1 MSHQPEPPR
10 DRLERRLRDLRVS
23 VTDRCNFRC
32 VYCMPRDIFGPDF
45 EFLARDQI
53 LSFEEIHRLARIFVG
68 LGVQKIRL
76 TGGEPLVRKDVETLV
91 SLLAGIPGLQD
102 LAMTTNASILPQKA
116 HVLKEAGLHRVT
128 VSLDALDEE
137 VFHAMTD
144 TKIPVSRV
152 LEGIRVAQEVGL
164 RPVRIN
170 MVVKRGANDG
180 QILKMAEHF
189 RGSGQTLRFIE
200 FMDVGTTND
209 WRLDDVVPA
218 REIHQMID
226 ARWPL
231 EPIEPDYP
239 GEVANRYRYRDGAGE
254 IGIIS
259 SVTQPF
265 CSTCTRARLTARGE
279 LFTCLFGSRGH
290 DLKSLVREGA
300 TDAEIQERIV
310 EIWTRRTDR
319 YSELRSEA
327 TRDLPRVEM
336 FRIGG

>member
-53 LSFEEIHRLARIFVG
+53 LSFEEIHRLARIFVE

-116 HVLKEAGLHRVT
+116 HALKEAGLHRVT

>member
-1 MSHQPEPPR
+1 MSHPPEPPR

-45 EFLARDQI
+45 EFLSRQEI

-91 SLLAGIPGLQD
+91 ALLAGIPGVED
-102 LAMTTNASILPQKA
+102 LAMTTNASLLPQKA
-116 HVLKEAGLHRVT
+116 QALKDAGLHRVT

-144 TKIPVSRV
+144 TSIPVSRV
-152 LEGIRVAQEVGL
+152 LEGIQVAQEVGL

-231 EPIEPDYP
+231 EPVDSEYP
-239 GEVANRYRYRDGAGE
+239 GEVATRYRYRDGAGE

-265 CSTCTRARLTARGE
+265 CSTCTRARLTAQGE

-300 TDAEIQERIV
+300 TDEEIRDRIV
-310 EIWTRRTDR
+310 GIWTGRTDR

>member
-1 MSHQPEPPR
+1 MSQAPEPPR
-10 DRLERRLRDLRVS
+10 DRLDRRLRDLRVS

-45 EFLARDQI
+45 EFLSRQEI
-53 LSFEEIHRLARIFVG
+53 LSFEEIHRLCRIFVG

-91 SLLAGIPGLQD
+91 ELLAGIPGVED
-102 LAMTTNASILPQKA
+102 LAMTTNASLLPQKA
-116 HVLKEAGLHRVT
+116 AALKAAGLHRVT

-144 TKIPVSRV
+144 TQIPVSRV
-152 LEGIRVAQEVGL
+152 LDGIQVAQEVGL

-170 MVVKRGANDG
+170 MVVKRGVNDG

-200 FMDVGTTND
+200 YMDVGTTND
-209 WRLDDVVPA
+209 WRLDEVVPA
-218 REIHQMID
+218 REVHQMID

-231 EPIEPDYP
+231 EPVEPNYP
-239 GEVANRYRYRDGAGE
+239 GEVANRYRYRDGGGE

-265 CSTCTRARLTARGE
+265 CSTCTRARLTAQGE

-300 TDAEIQERIV
+300 TDEEIRDRIMG
-310 EIWTRRTDR
+310 IWTRRTDR